1 MKFQEFIKITESIN
15 LFKTSK
21 VSQKDFNTIIESF
34 LLFAKKELNLKKIPK
49 INLTK
54 DSNFAKEIGAF
65 GRIKGKDNIMID
77 VLDRHPMDI
86 LRTIAHELVHYQQ
99 HERNQYGSGHAGS
112 VTEDEANAKAG
123 ELIRKFGNSHSQFFK
138 LSLVNEH

>member
-1 MKFQEFIKITESIN
+1 
-15 LFKTSK
+15 
-21 VSQKDFNTIIESF
+21 
-34 LLFAKKELNLKKIPK
+34 
-49 INLTK
+49 
-54 DSNFAKEIGAF
+54 
-65 GRIKGKDNIMID
+65 MID
-77 VLDRHPMDI
+77 TLDRHPMDI